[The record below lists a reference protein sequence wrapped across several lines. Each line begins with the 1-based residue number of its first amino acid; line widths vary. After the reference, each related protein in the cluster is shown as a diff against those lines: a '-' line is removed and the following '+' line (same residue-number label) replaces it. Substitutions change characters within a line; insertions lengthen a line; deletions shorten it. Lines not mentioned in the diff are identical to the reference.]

1 MYPLR
6 IFLTSGVCD
15 IFCIQTHYL
24 LTASLEQSEAKCEAH
39 YKKPSV
45 GRFSPRKCNISSKK
59 KKTCD
64 ASLQFSN
71 SNSTMLY
78 TLQKKKIT
86 MLLAGGRECDKLV
99 RGDMLPISVVEGK
112 GL

>member
-1 MYPLR
+1 
-6 IFLTSGVCD
+6 
-15 IFCIQTHYL
+15 
-24 LTASLEQSEAKCEAH
+24 
-39 YKKPSV
+39 
-45 GRFSPRKCNISSKK
+45 
-59 KKTCD
+59 
-64 ASLQFSN
+64 
-71 SNSTMLY
+71 MLY